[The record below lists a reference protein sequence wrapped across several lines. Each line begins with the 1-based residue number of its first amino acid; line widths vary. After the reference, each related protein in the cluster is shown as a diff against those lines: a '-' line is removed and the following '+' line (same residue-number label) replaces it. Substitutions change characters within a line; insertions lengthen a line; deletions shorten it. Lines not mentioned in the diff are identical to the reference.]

1 MFDTGSEK
9 TRSFH
14 RILMISLGK
23 LFHDFLKQNS
33 FKCTLLQE
41 IYVKTNHVVISV
53 IYNFL
58 ILRKFLDRFPPLF
71 VYILS
76 KYRGCKD
83 VLGNGHTG

>member
-1 MFDTGSEK
+1 MY
-9 TRSFH
+9 R
-14 RILMISLGK
+14 
-23 LFHDFLKQNS
+23 
-33 FKCTLLQE
+33 TLLQE

-76 KYRGCKD
+76 KYCTEEGGGGGGCR
-83 VLGNGHTG
+83 LQ